1 MMKKENEK
9 SEDFNEIMEL
19 KKELDTDIETLEKD
33 LSYYRG
39 HKAELKENGELDEET
54 EKIFE
59 MAEEELSSIRNIVF
73 MGNEIMKSAEII
85 ENYDEE
91 SYIENPDLP
100 AKLIGSVLRSMES
113 VKNLYLKY
121 NPEDAEF
128 LEEFE
133 NIFDI

>member
-1 MMKKENEK
+1 MVNDKEMY
-9 SEDFNEIMEL
+9 DIIMEL
-19 KKELDTDIETLEKD
+19 KEELDTDIENLEKD
-33 LSYYRG
+33 LNYYRE
-39 HKAELKENGELDEET
+39 HKAEMKENGELDEET

-73 MGNEIMKSAEII
+73 MGNEIMKSAKII

>member
-1 MMKKENEK
+1 MMKKENERL
-9 SEDFNEIMEL
+9 EDFNEIMEL
-19 KKELDTDIETLEKD
+19 KEELDTDIENLEKD
-33 LSYYRG
+33 LNYYRE
-39 HKAELKENGELDEET
+39 HKAEMKENGELDEET

-73 MGNEIMKSAEII
+73 MGNEIMKSAKII

-121 NPEDAEF
+121 NPEDSDF
-128 LEEFE
+128 FEEFK
-133 NIFDI
+133 NLLDI